1 MCIRDS
7 KTYTRALRYAQQAN
21 VDRATKVNLLH
32 RMADIDMQ
40 SLDWRQALRVFDQ
53 VRTLEPDD
61 AKARGML
68 IDLNLRLGQTAQAL
82 AEVDNYIAHLL
93 NSGQNPK
100 ALEFLTTLVQ
110 ENPKQPA
117 MHRRLGEFY
126 RQVGRTD
133 DAIEQLD
140 AAINL
145 FLQSG
150 NRAAAAET
158 VMAILALNPANPA
171 DYQQM
176 LAKLQQK

>member
-1 MCIRDS
+1 M
-7 KTYTRALRYAQQAN
+7 
-21 VDRATKVNLLH
+21 DRHSKVNLLH

-61 AKARGML
+61 EKARNQL
-68 IDLNLRLGQTAQAL
+68 IDLNLRLGQAAQAL
-82 AEVDNYIAHLL
+82 AELDNYITHLR
-93 NSGQNPK
+93 NTGQEKK
-100 ALEFLTTLVQ
+100 ALEFLTNLVQ
-110 ENPKQPA
+110 ENPNQPA

-126 RQVGRTD
+126 RQLGRNE
-133 DAIEQLD
+133 DAIAQLD

-145 FLQSG
+145 FLQAG
-150 NRAAAAET
+150 NRPAAVET
-158 VMAILALNPANPA
+158 VMAILALNPPNVA